1 MTTNRSIQEQIRNFC
16 IIAHIDHGKST
27 LADRLLEVTH
37 TVTQREMKEQL
48 LDQMD
53 IERERGITIKLQ
65 PVRMEYEAPGK
76 TGRFILNLI
85 DTPGHVDFSYEVS
98 RSLAAC
104 EGAILVVDSTQ
115 GIEAQTL
122 ANAYLAVEHGLTI
135 IPVVNKIDLPN
146 SDREKTAQEL
156 IKVFGFKEEEI
167 LYASG
172 KTGEGVEA
180 ILEAVIDR
188 IEPPQGD
195 ANAPTRAL
203 IFDSIYDTH
212 RGVITYVR
220 VIDGHLPSRTKLYMV
235 GSGSNA
241 ESLEVGFFRPQKEK
255 SESLETGEV
264 GYIVTGLREVGKA
277 RVGDTVTLFAEREK
291 TEALPG
297 YKHVVPM
304 VYASIFPVSGDD
316 YPLLRD
322 AMEKLKMNDAALEF
336 EPENIPSIGFG
347 FRTGFL
353 GLLHMDIVQERLT
366 REYNLD
372 LVLTAPSVAYEI
384 INTKGEIT
392 KVHTPAQFPDPSTI
406 KEIQEPWINVALL
419 TPSKYIG
426 SIMEIVTQRRG
437 LSKDIKYIGDDRVE
451 MSFEMPLANIIIDF
465 YDKLKSVSSG
475 YASMNYELIGLRS
488 GDLVKVDILVAGEK
502 VDALAAIMHKTTA
515 ETDGRELV
523 AKLKSLIPKQQ
534 FEIAIQ
540 AAIGAKIIARE
551 SISALRKDVT
561 TGLYGGDVT
570 RKMKVL
576 EKQKKGKK
584 RMKKIGKVD
593 IPQEAFLAV
602 LKK

>member
-1 MTTNRSIQEQIRNFC
+1 MTSQDKIRNFC

-27 LADRLLEVTH
+27 LSDRMIEITS
-37 TVTQREMKEQL
+37 TVTKRQMKAQL

-65 PVRMEYEAPGK
+65 PVRMEYEAPAASGQ
-76 TGRFILNLI
+76 TEHFILNLI

-122 ANAYLAVEHGLTI
+122 ANAYLAVEHNLTI

-156 IKVFGFKEEEI
+156 ISVFGFKEEEI

-172 KTGEGVEA
+172 KTGEGVAEILQA
-180 ILEAVIDR
+180 IVDR
-188 IEPPQGD
+188 VPAPAGNP
-195 ANAPTRAL
+195 NAPMRAL
-203 IFDSIYDTH
+203 IFDSTYDTH
-212 RGVITYVR
+212 RGVITYIR
-220 VIDGHLPSRTKLYMV
+220 VVDGQLPQREKLSLL
-235 GSGSNA
+235 GSGATA
-241 ESLEVGFFRPQKEK
+241 ESLELGFFRPQMEK
-255 SESLETGEV
+255 SQLLNTGEV
-264 GYIVTGLREVGKA
+264 GYVVTGLREVSKA
-277 RVGDTVTLFAEREK
+277 RVGDTIALFAERTK

-297 YKHVVPM
+297 YKHVTPM

-322 AMEKLKMNDAALEF
+322 AMDKLKLNDAALEF

-353 GLLHMDIVQERLT
+353 GLLHMDIVQERLS
-366 REYNLD
+366 REYDLD

-384 INTKGEIT
+384 VLTNGETKT
-392 KVHTPAQFPDPSTI
+392 VYNPAQFPDPSAI
-406 KEIQEPWINVALL
+406 KEILEPWMKVTIL
-419 TPSKYIG
+419 TPASYIG

-437 LSKDIKYIGDDRVE
+437 ISNDIKYVGSERVE
-451 MSFEMPLANIIIDF
+451 MTFEMPLANIIIDF
-465 YDKLKSVSSG
+465 YDKLKSVTSG
-475 YASMNYELIGLRS
+475 YASLNYEFMELRA

-502 VDALAAIMHKTTA
+502 VDALSAIMHKASA
-515 ETDGRELV
+515 EIEGRELV
-523 AKLKSLIPKQQ
+523 AKLKELIPRQQ

-540 AAIGAKIIARE
+540 AAIGAKVIARE
-551 SISALRKDVT
+551 TISAFRKDVT
-561 TGLYGGDVT
+561 GYLYGGDVT
-570 RKMKVL
+570 RKMKL
-576 EKQKKGKK
+576 LNKQKKGKK

>member
-1 MTTNRSIQEQIRNFC
+1 MSAQQNIRNFC

-27 LADRLLEVTH
+27 LADRLLEMTK
-37 TVTQREMKEQL
+37 TVTAREMKEQL

-53 IERERGITIKLQ
+53 LERERGITIKLQ
-65 PVRMEYEAPGK
+65 PVRMDYSLAGQEY
-76 TGRFILNLI
+76 ILNLI

-122 ANAYLAVEHGLTI
+122 ANAYLAVEHNLTL

-156 IKVFGFKEEEI
+156 VSVFGFKPEEI

-172 KTGEGVEA
+172 KTGEGVDG
-180 ILEAVIDR
+180 ILEAIVNR
-188 IEPPQGD
+188 IPAPTGD
-195 ANAPTRAL
+195 ADKPTRAL
-203 IFDSIYDTH
+203 IFDSMYDIH

-220 VIDGHLPSRTKLYMV
+220 IVDGKLGQNDKIYMM
-235 GSGSNA
+235 GSATGA
-241 ESLEVGFFRPQKEK
+241 ESLEVGFFRPRMNK
-255 SESLETGEV
+255 SQALNTGEV
-264 GYIVTGLREVGKA
+264 GYIVTGLRDVSKA
-277 RVGDTVTLFAEREK
+277 RVGDTITLLDQK
-291 TEALPG
+291 TKISALPG
-297 YKHVVPM
+297 YKHVTPM
-304 VYASIFPVSGDD
+304 VYASIFPVAGDD

-322 AMEKLKMNDAALEF
+322 AMEKLKLNDAALEF

-353 GLLHMDIVQERLT
+353 GLLHMDIVQERLS

-372 LVLTAPSVAYEI
+372 LVLTAPSVAYELVS
-384 INTKGEIT
+384 TSGEVMTI
-392 KVHTPAQFPDPSTI
+392 HNPAQFPDPSI
-406 KEIQEPWINVALL
+406 IREIREPWMNVTIL
-419 TPSKYIG
+419 TPSDYIG

-437 LSKDIKYIGDDRVE
+437 ISRDIKYLGSERVE
-451 MSFEMPLANIIIDF
+451 MFFEMPLSSIIVDF

-475 YASMNYELIGLRS
+475 YASLNYDYLELRA
-488 GDLVKVDILVAGEK
+488 GDLVKVDILVGGEK
-502 VDALAAIMHKTTA
+502 IDALASIMHRSTA
-515 ETDGRELV
+515 ESEGRSLV
-523 AKLKSLIPKQQ
+523 SKLKGLIPRQQ

-540 AAIGAKIIARE
+540 AAIGGKVIARE
-551 SISALRKDVT
+551 TISALRKDVT
-561 TGLYGGDVT
+561 GYLYGGDVT
-570 RKMKVL
+570 RKMKL
-576 EKQKKGKK
+576 LNKQKKGKK

-602 LKK
+602 LQK